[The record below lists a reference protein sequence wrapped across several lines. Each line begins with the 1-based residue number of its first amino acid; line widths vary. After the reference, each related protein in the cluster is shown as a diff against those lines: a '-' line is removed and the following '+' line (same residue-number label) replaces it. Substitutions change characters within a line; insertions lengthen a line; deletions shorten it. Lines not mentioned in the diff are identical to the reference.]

1 MILPTA
7 TLVLAVTPY
16 VVRIMRASMI
26 EVLESDYVEMARL
39 KGLPERTVIIRHA
52 LPNALGPTFQVI
64 AINLA
69 YLAGGVIVVE
79 YVFNYAGIGGALR
92 DAVAN
97 AGPAGRPG
105 AGDADRRDLRRP
117 EHVRRHRDD
126 HGHASPADAP
136 VTIASDIAVTPEP
149 EVITARKP
157 TGALLRQSLRLWR
170 TRIGVA
176 LVVILAFVALFG
188 PFFAPHGPTDFVGA
202 PNTGPSDVAMFGTD
216 HIGQDVWSR
225 FLWGGR
231 EVLGMAVAATAIG
244 LILGGAIGLVAAYSR
259 NILDDVL
266 MRGMDVILAFP
277 QIMLALV
284 AIATVGPTTW
294 LVVLTVG
301 LTTMPRVARVARGA
315 AQPIVE
321 RDFVAAAEALG
332 VPRLRILWARCCRTS
347 LSPLLV
353 EVNLRLTYSIG
364 LIAGLA
370 FLGFSPNPNG
380 ADWGL
385 MIQEN
390 RLALAS
396 QPWGVVLPVVA
407 IALLTIGT
415 GLVGDGIARAA
426 VGIDRSRG
434 GE

>member
-1 MILPTA
+1 M
-7 TLVLAVTPY
+7 
-16 VVRIMRASMI
+16 AS
-26 EVLESDYVEMARL
+26 
-39 KGLPERTVIIRHA
+39 T
-52 LPNALGPTFQVI
+52 T
-64 AINLA
+64 
-69 YLAGGVIVVE
+69 
-79 YVFNYAGIGGALR
+79 
-92 DAVAN
+92 
-97 AGPAGRPG
+97 
-105 AGDADRRDLRRP
+105 
-117 EHVRRHRDD
+117 
-126 HGHASPADAP
+126 
-136 VTIASDIAVTPEP
+136 TDIAVTPEP
-149 EVITARKP
+149 EVITARRP
-157 TGALLRQSLRLWR
+157 AGALLRSALHLWR
-170 TRIGVA
+170 TRIGLA
-176 LVVILAFVALFG
+176 LVVLLVAVALFG
-188 PFFAPHGPTDFVGA
+188 PFFAPHSPTDFVGA
-202 PNTGPSDVAMFGTD
+202 PNTGPSDAARFGTD

-244 LILGGAIGLVAAYSR
+244 LILGGLVGLIAAYSR
-259 NILDDVL
+259 SILDDIL
-266 MRGMDVILAFP
+266 MRAMDVILAFP

-284 AIATVGPTTW
+284 AIATVGPQTW
-294 LVVLTVG
+294 LIILTVG

-332 VPRLRILWARCCRTS
+332 VPRFRILVGEVMPNT

-353 EVNLRLTYSIG
+353 EMNLRLTYSIG

-370 FLGFSPNPNG
+370 FLGFAPNQNG
-380 ADWGL
+380 ADWGF

-390 RLALAS
+390 RLALVS

-434 GE
+434 DE

>member
-1 MILPTA
+1 
-7 TLVLAVTPY
+7 
-16 VVRIMRASMI
+16 
-26 EVLESDYVEMARL
+26 MA
-39 KGLPERTVIIRHA
+39 
-52 LPNALGPTFQVI
+52 
-64 AINLA
+64 
-69 YLAGGVIVVE
+69 VVE
-79 YVFNYAGIGGALR
+79 AG
-92 DAVAN
+92 
-97 AGPAGRPG
+97 
-105 AGDADRRDLRRP
+105 
-117 EHVRRHRDD
+117 
-126 HGHASPADAP
+126 
-136 VTIASDIAVTPEP
+136 VTPEP
-149 EVITARKP
+149 EVIAARRP
-157 TGALLRQSLRLWR
+157 AGALLRGALSLRR
-170 TRIGVA
+170 TQIGLL
-176 LVVILAFVALFG
+176 LVVLVVGIALLG
-188 PFFAPHGPTDFVGA
+188 PLFAPHGAQDFVA
-202 PNTGPSDVAMFGTD
+202 PPNSGPSGAARFGSD
-216 HIGQDVWSR
+216 HIGQDVLSR
-225 FLWGGR
+225 FLRGGL
-231 EVLGMAVAATAIG
+231 EILSLAVAATALG
-244 LILGGAIGLVAAYSR
+244 LALGVLVGLVSAYSR
-259 NILDDVL
+259 GWLDDVL

-294 LVVLTVG
+294 LLILTVG

-332 VPRLRILWARCCRTS
+332 VPRLRILAGEVLPNT

-353 EVNLRLTYSIG
+353 EVNLRLTYSIA

-370 FLGFSPNPNG
+370 FLGFAPNPNG
-380 ADWGL
+380 ADWGF

-390 RLALAS
+390 RLALVT